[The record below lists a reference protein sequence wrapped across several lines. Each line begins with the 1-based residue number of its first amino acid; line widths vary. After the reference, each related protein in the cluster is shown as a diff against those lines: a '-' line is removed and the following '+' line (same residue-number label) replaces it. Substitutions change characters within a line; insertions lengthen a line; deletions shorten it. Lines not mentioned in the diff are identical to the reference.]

1 MAPVTVC
8 LCIIVLT
15 SSVSTQH
22 YEDNPQHFARQHAR
36 DMIGIRETLYAKSK
50 TASLAIAS
58 CFSMARHQQIG
69 NAFLYNVSYIYPQR
83 VLNTFITRLS
93 IITTGQHT
101 TPNAVNFKTTRDGA
115 PTRFKVMYVNPQKT
129 CIILI
134 KDPSCSIREC
144 VLLQTSSTVDRDPP
158 HDCQTVYNHHCS
170 SFHCRVYY
178 HSCKSVLVTKI
189 GHGAFRMMGSP
200 ALLSN
205 AGNMMAC
212 K

>member
-101 TPNAVNFKTTRDGA
+101 TPNAVNFKTTR
-115 PTRFKVMYVNPQKT
+115 
-129 CIILI
+129 
-134 KDPSCSIREC
+134 EC